1 MQVAGWEPEVAV
13 GSAGESDDAG
23 CPGYLM
29 LSGGPLVRGDGT
41 VGEDP
46 VDLKSRCRIAGF
58 QVGRKP
64 QAQ

>member
-1 MQVAGWEPEVAV
+1 M